1 MKYGVGGEVLGVVD
15 TDAVGEKL
23 KDGAL
28 SSENVLEVD
37 C

>member
-1 MKYGVGGEVLGVVD
+1 MGLAGGTWVVD

-28 SSENVLEVD
+28 SSESVLEVD